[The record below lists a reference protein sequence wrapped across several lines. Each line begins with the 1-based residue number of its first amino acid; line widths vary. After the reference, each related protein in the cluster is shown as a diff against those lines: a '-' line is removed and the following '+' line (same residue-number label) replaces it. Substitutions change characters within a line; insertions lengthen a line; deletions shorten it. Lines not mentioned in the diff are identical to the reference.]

1 MSLGT
6 FRENNPNYFKE
17 LHDTGQ
23 LSTYYIPFKISE
35 IPSDM
40 KIPLCLANASYVVVE
55 ADNQAHAITKA
66 KRIIRVP
73 HSIDVT
79 KIVEY

>member
-1 MSLGT
+1 MS
-6 FRENNPNYFKE
+6 FRTDNPTYLKH
-17 LHDTGQ
+17 LHDIGH
-23 LSTYYIPFKISE
+23 LATYYIPFKITH
-35 IPSDM
+35 IPTDM
-40 KIPLCLANASYVVVE
+40 HVPLGLIEAEYVVVE

-66 KRIIRVP
+66 KKIIHVP